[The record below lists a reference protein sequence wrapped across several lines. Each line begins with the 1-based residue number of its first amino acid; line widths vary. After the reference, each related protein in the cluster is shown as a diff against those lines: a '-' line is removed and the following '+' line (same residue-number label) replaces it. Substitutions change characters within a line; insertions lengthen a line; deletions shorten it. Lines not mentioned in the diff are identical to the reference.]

1 MKNNLLDTAENALL
15 EILKREITGLDRTEK
30 TELSVA
36 GLKTVMRLAKEHA
49 VTGLVANAAVR
60 NRIVIAG
67 GAAEGRGEAV
77 MKLMQQT
84 MVHRQTM
91 QRFENAVGRF
101 ARLMKEHNIAYVV
114 FKGLAVA
121 RHYPEPFVRTMGD
134 VDFYVPK
141 SCFDRAVEVIERE
154 LNVLIEKDDVD
165 KHFAFDYEGIRFEM
179 HYQIETFGNKRH
191 QLFFN
196 GLIDECV
203 AKGTAAFAVNDADN
217 QCVNINVLQPEEDL
231 IVVFKHW
238 FNHLLVEGVGLRQTL
253 DLAVLLQAYDGK
265 IDAAKLMKDV
275 DMMGYKNAF
284 KAMLALMRKHF
295 GVATADSLCTIDA
308 RDERYGDK
316 LLEAVME
323 SGNFGRKAYKAKSS
337 GKKKSMETAQR
348 ALAHCIKFFWLA
360 PIDILC
366 LIPKRIGISVKQKI
380 NVV

>member
-77 MKLMQQT
+77 MKLMQLT

-165 KHFAFDYEGIRFEM
+165 KHFAFD
-179 HYQIETFGNKRH
+179 
-191 QLFFN
+191 
-196 GLIDECV
+196 
-203 AKGTAAFAVNDADN
+203 
-217 QCVNINVLQPEEDL
+217 
-231 IVVFKHW
+231 
-238 FNHLLVEGVGLRQTL
+238 
-253 DLAVLLQAYDGK
+253 
-265 IDAAKLMKDV
+265 
-275 DMMGYKNAF
+275 
-284 KAMLALMRKHF
+284 
-295 GVATADSLCTIDA
+295 
-308 RDERYGDK
+308 
-316 LLEAVME
+316 
-323 SGNFGRKAYKAKSS
+323 
-337 GKKKSMETAQR
+337 
-348 ALAHCIKFFWLA
+348 
-360 PIDILC
+360 
-366 LIPKRIGISVKQKI
+366 
-380 NVV
+380 